1 LFAEGATSLLWHGN
15 ERNDANVNKQF
26 GSPEVIA
33 LIPWTQREF
42 NFDLPLG
49 LFPAIVERLRGT
61 PARASEIIAGVPDEV
76 LGNRINGKWA
86 AKEHLG
92 HLVDLDALDH
102 TRLQEFLKR
111 AGTLSPA
118 DMRNQATE
126 EARHR
131 DTPIGEILLR
141 MRKGRLALVSKLEQL
156 TEEHVAIPMLHPRLQ
171 KRMRLVDWVWFIAEH
186 DDHHLAHARR
196 CIWEQIGR

>member
-1 LFAEGATSLLWHGN
+1 M
-15 ERNDANVNKQF
+15 
-26 GSPEVIA
+26 IA

-42 NFDLPLG
+42 NFDQPLG
-49 LFPAIVERLRGT
+49 VFPAIVERLRGT
-61 PARASEIIAGVPDEV
+61 PARAWEIIAGVPEEV

-86 AKEHLG
+86 AKENLG

-102 TRLQEFLKR
+102 RRLREFLKC
-111 AGTLSPA
+111 AATLSPA
-118 DMRNQATE
+118 DMQNQATE
-126 EARHR
+126 EARHG

-141 MRKGRLALVSKLEQL
+141 MRTGRLALVSKLEQL
-156 TEEHVAIPMLHPRLQ
+156 TEEHVAIPMFHPRLQ

-196 CIWEQIGR
+196 CIWEQIGRK